1 MKQHLRAGG
10 FGLVVLLL
18 CLFADV
24 WLRAIDYRTARSAA
38 VTRCEAIDPAA
49 YQSGLAFNP
58 DGYRSFYLRSEC
70 LQAAAVQFR
79 DESLCAQVRQR
90 RSLFSSSWGYSP
102 AQCRKLVTAGIAADR
117 AELEAMKRL
126 YAGGAVQLRG
136 FRIERNG
143 NGRDFDIV
151 PTFSA
156 GYAHGY
162 VLTFEILDANAG
174 GTPVQVHS
182 SGYYLDAVSNLRI
195 YVRQSDIRA
204 RFPGFALD
212 RPYQVRATAVLD
224 VGTGGQAGYWSDAF
238 IDRVFPIRDRTQSLT
253 IRTVF

>member
-1 MKQHLRAGG
+1 L
-10 FGLVVLLL
+10 GLVMLPL
-18 CLFADV
+18 CLLTAA
-24 WLRAIDYRTARSAA
+24 WLSAVDYRAARSAA
-38 VTRCEAIDPAA
+38 VARCDAVDSAA

-58 DGYRSFYLRSEC
+58 DGYRSFYLQSEC
-70 LQAAAVQFR
+70 LQAAAIQFR
-79 DESLCAQVRQR
+79 DEALCARVRQR

-102 AQCRKLVTAGIAADR
+102 AQCRKLVAAGIASDR
-117 AELEAMKRL
+117 EELETMKRR
-126 YAGGAVQLRG
+126 YAGSPVRLRG

-151 PTFSA
+151 PAFSA

-174 GTPVQVHS
+174 GPPVLLHA
-182 SGYYLDAVSNLRI
+182 SGYYLDASSNLRI

-204 RFPGFALD
+204 RFAGFVLN

-224 VGTGGQAGYWSDAF
+224 VGTGGPAGYWSDAF
-238 IDRVFPIRDRTQSLT
+238 IDRVFPLRDRSQSLT
-253 IRTVF
+253 IQTVF